1 MKMQLTSAI
10 FHMSFLYG
18 HVAIYVPKDEKVRIS
33 KYVVIRLQCLYSLL
47 MCHSFGIAQMDPHA
61 VTGMERIL
69 KGYLVHPFISK
80 SD

>member
-33 KYVVIRLQCLYSLL
+33 KYVVIRMSVLSSHVPFLRNSTDGPTC
-47 MCHSFGIAQMDPHA
+47 CHRDGKDIERVSSSSF
-61 VTGMERIL
+61 
-69 KGYLVHPFISK
+69 YF
-80 SD
+80 

>member
-33 KYVVIRLQCLYSLL
+33 KYVVIRMSILSSHVPFLRNSTDGPTC
-47 MCHSFGIAQMDPHA
+47 CHRDGKDIERVSSSSF
-61 VTGMERIL
+61 
-69 KGYLVHPFISK
+69 YF
-80 SD
+80 